1 MIEVSIIVDDREC
14 EAARRLAY
22 QFDSPF
28 ARQALVDAAGSG
40 LVNVLRRHFAARE
53 KEPHSNIG
61 GFPKF
66 GVDFPKKYF
75 WYGNR
80 GSSVAEQIQPARVKP
95 EQLAGTVS
103 IKSAPLAH
111 RLARNPAPIKPKGG
125 KKYLAVPASPEAAR
139 FDGLARVF
147 PGGLKFGY
155 ALADG
160 RFIPA
165 LFSAKFK
172 SGRSGGASS
181 PLYFLIRQA
190 RQQHDP
196 RALPTP
202 AEQHSA
208 VMAAVRT
215 AISRIIQNTNPDLT
229 H

>member
-1 MIEVSIIVDDREC
+1 MIEVSVQVDEREC

-22 QFDSPF
+22 QFDSPVG
-28 ARQALVDAAGSG
+28 RTIMVEAAGAG
-40 LVNVLRRHFAARE
+40 LTNVLRRHFAARE

-95 EQLAGTVS
+95 EQLAGSVA

-139 FDGLARVF
+139 FDGMARVF

-172 SGRSGGASS
+172 AGRGANPV

-215 AISRIIQNTNPDLT
+215 AISRILQNTNPDLT